1 MNIRASSV
9 VLLELLHEVWSWCIL
24 AKMLSLL
31 AGNAYAFAWLDVRYV
46 SCQGVCL
53 PVALISEFQSM
64 RTGDSTTREHV
75 AAMNG
80 VVRAKP
86 NRPADDAD
94 GAKDRGC
101 LASRWRC
108 LLAPR
113 SRWQRAYGDKQGTY
127 CKA

>member
-1 MNIRASSV
+1 MWA
-9 VLLELLHEVWSWCIL
+9 
-24 AKMLSLL
+24 
-31 AGNAYAFAWLDVRYV
+31 
-46 SCQGVCL
+46 
-53 PVALISEFQSM
+53 
-64 RTGDSTTREHV
+64 GDSTTREHV

-86 NRPADDAD
+86 DRPADDAD

-127 CKA
+127 CKAWGDAERSCFQRGLLFRCEILFAAR